1 MITIS
6 GFWLGVLM
14 TIVVEIMLV
23 ILMAI
28 IRVALGKDDRDEVEI
43 REVNIPPEIK
53 DALIREIK
61 KYEEEQNGKN
71 N

>member
-6 GFWLGVLM
+6 GFWFGVLM

-43 REVNIPPEIK
+43 REINIPPEIK
-53 DALIREIK
+53 DALIKEIK
-61 KYEEEQNGKN
+61 KYYK
-71 N
+71 